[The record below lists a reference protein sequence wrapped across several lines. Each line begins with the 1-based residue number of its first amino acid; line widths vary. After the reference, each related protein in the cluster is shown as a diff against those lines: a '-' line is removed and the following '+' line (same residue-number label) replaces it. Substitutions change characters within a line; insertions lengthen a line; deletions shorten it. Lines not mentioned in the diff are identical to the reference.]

1 MIAMAVYD
9 AFCDAVL
16 AYIPRATQSEQEEI
30 RRELCSHLEDHRD
43 MLMEHG
49 ADGQEAL
56 SKAIQAMGPAE
67 EIGRAWNKQL
77 SPMWLWIGRICKI
90 AFVLLML
97 CAILPAIDQISGVCE
112 NLQAR
117 TEVPESF
124 RGPSGYQVFWEQEL
138 DIHQEFGEHIIRL
151 YRVELGTVPQD
162 ENGEYYLQLYTVS
175 YPKNPFH
182 NALKVD
188 ILALGLLYN
197 GIEWGGSGGGGSDLG
212 FVRWRAGMFI
222 EKDTPVVEVKLEH
235 MGNRFYAEIPLD
247 WGGAP

>member
-1 MIAMAVYD
+1 MDVHN

-16 AYIPRATQSEQEEI
+16 AYIPRATPQEQEEI
-30 RRELCSHLEDHRD
+30 RRELRSHLEDHRD
-43 MLMEHG
+43 MLLEHG
-49 ADGQEAL
+49 ADEPEANV
-56 SKAIQAMGPAE
+56 KAIEAMGPAE

-77 SPMWLWIGRICKI
+77 SPIWLWIGRICKV
-90 AFVLLML
+90 AFILLML
-97 CAILPAIDQISGVCE
+97 CAILPAVDRFGGVWD
-112 NLQAR
+112 NFQAR
-117 TEVPESF
+117 TEVPGSSASAVA
-124 RGPSGYQVFWEQEL
+124 PGYQMFWEQEL
-138 DIHQEFGEHIIRL
+138 DIRQEFGEHIIRL
-151 YRVELGTVPQD
+151 YRVELGTIPQD

-188 ILALGLLYN
+188 ILALGLLCN
-197 GIEWGGSGGGGSDLG
+197 GTEWGGSGGGGSDLG

>member
-1 MIAMAVYD
+1 MAMDVHNE
-9 AFCDAVL
+9 FCDAVL
-16 AYIPRATQSEQEEI
+16 AYIPRATPQEQEEI
-30 RRELCSHLEDHRD
+30 HRELCSHLEDHRD
-43 MLMEHG
+43 MLLEHG
-49 ADGQEAL
+49 ADETEAKV
-56 SKAIQAMGPAE
+56 KAVEAMGPAE

-77 SPMWLWIGRICKI
+77 SPVWLWIGRICKV
-90 AFVLLML
+90 AFVFVML
-97 CAILPAIDQISGVCE
+97 CAIMPAADQISGVWE
-112 NLQAR
+112 NLQVR
-117 TEVPESF
+117 TEVPESS

-138 DIHQEFGEHIIRL
+138 DIRQEFGEHIIRL
-151 YRVELGTVPQD
+151 HRVELGTIPQD

-188 ILALGLLYN
+188 ILGLGLLCN

-212 FVRWRAGMFI
+212 FVRWRAGMLI